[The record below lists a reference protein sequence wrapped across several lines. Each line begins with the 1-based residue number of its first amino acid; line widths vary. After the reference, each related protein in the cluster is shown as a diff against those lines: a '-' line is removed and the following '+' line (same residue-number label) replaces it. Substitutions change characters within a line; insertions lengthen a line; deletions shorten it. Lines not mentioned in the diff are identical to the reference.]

1 MAFEIEIWC
10 EEFKD
15 KTLLQQHRMVID
27 TLQRYNKASSSA
39 KEQLLD
45 IDNFHSIVIRT
56 HV

>member
-1 MAFEIEIWC
+1 
-10 EEFKD
+10 
-15 KTLLQQHRMVID
+15 VID